1 MIISTDQ
8 ILHDFCTLQY
18 SLNNERNREVIIEF
32 FVYLMK
38 GGGMN
43 KFLMPSDKIRFFALL
58 AISFFLIVLM
68 SADSVDAYNFA
79 LSSLEYR
86 DYTDDSRDH
95 TRVAWIL
102 ENSAGEVVP
111 AESIS
116 NLQIMKSGEASPIE
130 WYNPWQG
137 EVYSIYGEYN
147 TSLNEFTYSSELATE
162 YYYRVFIAASENLSD
177 DPYFPNPHA
186 PPGNYQLSMDTN
198 EGPLSTNLPFG
209 GPASL
214 PRIDAKSI
222 QLNRDAE
229 GGLLVR
235 WELPDSS
242 SMGEDY
248 IQRLALL
255 NEVDG
260 RYGLYLDLSK
270 YMDYAIIPPEILA
283 LFPELESIAL
293 EIRSQTEDKTNR
305 VYSDQVV
312 AQLSDISPVPEPATM
327 LLLGF
332 GLVGLVALGRK
343 KFFKK

>member
-1 MIISTDQ
+1 MFRFIR
-8 ILHDFCTLQY
+8 HA
-18 SLNNERNREVIIEF
+18 
-32 FVYLMK
+32 
-38 GGGMN
+38 
-43 KFLMPSDKIRFFALL
+43 DKMGLL
-58 AISFFLIVLM
+58 ALITILLPLIVVWPAGLGN
-68 SADSVDAYNFA
+68 AYEFA
-79 LSSLEYR
+79 FSSIEYR
-86 DYTDDSRDH
+86 DHTDDSRDH
-95 TRVAWIL
+95 TRVAWML

-111 AESIS
+111 AGSIS

-130 WYNPWQG
+130 WYNPWHG

-147 TSLNEFTYSSELATE
+147 TSLNAFTYSSELATE
-162 YYYRVFIAASENLSD
+162 YYNRVFIAPSENLSD

-209 GPASL
+209 GPVPL
-214 PRIDAKSI
+214 PRIDANSI

-235 WELPDSS
+235 WALPDAS

-255 NEVDG
+255 NNDDG

-270 YMDYAIIPPEILA
+270 YMDYAIIPQEILD
-283 LFPELESIAL
+283 LFPDLESIAL
-293 EIRSQTEDKTNR
+293 EIRSQTEDRTNR
-305 VYSDQVV
+305 VYSDQVA
-312 AQLSDISPVPEPATM
+312 AQLSDISPVPEPTTM

-332 GLVGLVALGRK
+332 GLAGLAGFGRK
-343 KFFKK
+343 KFFKR